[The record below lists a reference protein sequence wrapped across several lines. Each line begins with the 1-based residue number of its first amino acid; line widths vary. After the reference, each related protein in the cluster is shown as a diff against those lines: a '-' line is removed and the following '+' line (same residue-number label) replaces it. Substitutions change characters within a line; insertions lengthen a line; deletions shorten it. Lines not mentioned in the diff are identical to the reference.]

1 MVHNGEK
8 LDPQSSYIVLIFN
21 IRFKLLAFLVAGT
34 ITMIGGSSWADEA
47 KGQSYLQWNAIAEL
61 PPSGDQLESLGVAGP
76 FVGVHNDVLIVAG
89 GANFPKPY
97 WGKEKVWHNDIW
109 VLEKSGDWHSGGE
122 LTRPIGYG
130 SSVTTDLGVLCMG
143 GNDASKTYDDVF
155 LLKWN
160 PATKKVQSESLPSLP
175 STLVYGAATTLG
187 QKVYLAGGSETNDL
201 STALTNFW
209 VLDLAEKG
217 GDSFAWK
224 ELPAWP
230 GPSRGF
236 NLIAAQNNGR
246 EVQIYVFSGRRVGE
260 NGKLDFLK
268 DAYGYSPSNTSWK
281 RLADSPACM
290 MAGEAIPAGQNH
302 LLIIGGADGSLFC
315 KADDLKDEH
324 PGFPKQAW
332 AYNALT
338 DSWQKSGEVPQN
350 HVTTQVAKWGE
361 DYIIASGEVRPRVR
375 TPVIWKLAAVPTATS
390 FGTLNWITL
399 IVYLG
404 GLLIVG
410 FVCARQTQSAEDF
423 YLGGRSIPWW
433 AAGISIFGTTLSAI
447 TYLAL
452 PARVFATNW
461 SVIILNVGI
470 LIVAPLIAFAY
481 IPQLRKINAVTA
493 YQFLEDRFDIGLRFF
508 GSASFIIFQ
517 LFRMG
522 VVVFLPALALAAV
535 TGFNLTLC
543 ILSIGLISTVYTAFG
558 GIKAVIWT
566 DVVQVVVL
574 LGGAI
579 LALVLV
585 TVKLDGGVTS
595 LVVLGKEAGKF
606 ELPPIK
612 WSWAADSFM
621 VLLLGSVFS
630 NALVPY
636 IADQAVVQRYLTT
649 SSEREAQKAVWTNAL
664 LAIPATLIFSIMG
677 IALFVFYKSNPE
689 LLGPLQKNDQ
699 IFPWFVAHQM
709 PAGLAGLVIA
719 GVFAAAMSS
728 LDSSMHS
735 ICTAISNDF
744 VKRFRGEWSDEGQLK
759 FARISVGL
767 LGILGTVLALI
778 LSVLDTGHLFD
789 FLIGLMGLI
798 GSPLAGLFLLGLF
811 VKRAGSAHAWM
822 GVVCSLFAIVYAKYF
837 TSLSALLFGFVG
849 IGVCFGVGLL
859 ASLFVS
865 RKAQR

>member
-1 MVHNGEK
+1 MVF
-8 LDPQSSYIVLIFN
+8 S
-21 IRFKLLAFLVAGT
+21 IRFKLLAFFFAGT
-34 ITMIGGSSWADEA
+34 MTITGERGWADESS
-47 KGQSYLQWNAIAEL
+47 GQSYLDWNAIAEL
-61 PPSGDQLESLGVAGP
+61 PPSGDQRESLGVAGLL
-76 FVGVHNDVLIVAG
+76 VGVSNNALIVAG

-97 WGKEKVWHNDIW
+97 WGETKVWHDDIW
-109 VLEKSGDWHSGGE
+109 VLDKSGDWHSGGK
-122 LTRPIGYG
+122 LLRPIGYG
-130 SSVTTDLGVLCMG
+130 SSVTTDFGVLCMG
-143 GNDASKTYDDVF
+143 GNDASQTYDDVF

-160 PATKKVQSESLPSLP
+160 PSTKEVQLESLPSLP
-175 STLVYGAATTLG
+175 TTLAYGAATTLG
-187 QKVYLAGGSETNDL
+187 QKVYLAGGSETNEL
-201 STALTNFW
+201 STALKNFW
-209 VLDLAEKG
+209 VLDLDEKG
-217 GDSFAWK
+217 SDSFGWK

-236 NLIAAQNNGR
+236 NILAAQNNGR
-246 EVQIYVFSGRRVGE
+246 EDQVFLFSGRRVGE
-260 NGKLDFLK
+260 NDELEFLK
-268 DAYGYSPSNTSWK
+268 DAYAYSPSNSSWK
-281 RLADSPACM
+281 RLEDSPACM
-290 MAGEAIPAGQNH
+290 MAGEAIPAGENH
-302 LLIIGGADGSLFC
+302 ILIVGGADGSLFHA
-315 KADDLKDEH
+315 ADDLKDEH
-324 PGFPKQAW
+324 PGFPKQVW

-338 DSWQKSGEVPQN
+338 DSWRKSGEVPQN

-375 TPVIWKLAAVPTATS
+375 TPVIWKVTAAPTASS
-390 FGTLNWITL
+390 FGTFNWITL
-399 IVYLG
+399 IAYLG

-423 YLGGRSIPWW
+423 YVGGRSIPWW
-433 AAGISIFGTTLSAI
+433 AAGISIFGTALSAI

-452 PARVFATNW
+452 PARVFATSW

-470 LIVAPLIAFAY
+470 LVVAPLIAFVY
-481 IPQLRKINAVTA
+481 IPRLRKINAVTA
-493 YQFLEDRFDIGLRFF
+493 YQYLEDRFDLGLRFF
-508 GSASFIIFQ
+508 GSASFIVFQ

-522 VVVFLPALALAAV
+522 IVVFLPALALAAV

-543 ILSIGLISTVYTAFG
+543 ILSIGLVSTVYTAFG

-585 TVKLDGGVTS
+585 TMKLDGGVAS
-595 LVVLGKEAGKF
+595 LVALGNEAGKF
-606 ELPPIK
+606 ELPPVQ

-621 VLLLGSVFS
+621 VLLLGSIFS

-636 IADQAVVQRYLTT
+636 TSDQAVVQRYLTT

-664 LAIPATLIFSIMG
+664 LAIPATLIFAILG
-677 IALFVFYKSNPE
+677 IALFVFYKTNPE

-699 IFPWFVAHQM
+699 ILPWFVAHEM

-735 ICTAISNDF
+735 ICTAVSNDF
-744 VKRFRGEWSDEGQLK
+744 VKRFRGEWSDQGQLK
-759 FARISVGL
+759 FARVLVGL
-767 LGILGTVLALI
+767 LGIVGTVFALI
-778 LSVLDTGHLFD
+778 LSAMDTGHLFD

-811 VKRAGSAHAWM
+811 VKRAGANHAWT
-822 GVVCSLFAIVYAKYF
+822 GVTCSLLAIIYAKYF
-837 TSLSALLFGFVG
+837 TSMSTLLFGLVG

-865 RKAQR
+865 QKAQC